1 MKRVLV
7 FFLLILLMAP
17 LVLAD
22 DDGEE
27 NEYEAGYGGLAALGV
42 GLIAAGVVYYSLTK
56 RKLVIVHKK
65 SSEWGF
71 EIKPE
76 HPYMTIFGPV
86 YPLTIH
92 HVLTITG
99 TALVF
104 VHFFSCGNYAGLTG
118 GTGLAMG
125 IVLVLLNLNGFI
137 GRYIHGKVLL
147 AANKHDRKMAKKF
160 VGILGHWKKVHIALA
175 VLFAVLLAIHLATG
189 D

>member
-1 MKRVLV
+1 MKRALV
-7 FFLLILLMAP
+7 FLLLIILMAP

-22 DDGEE
+22 GDGEE
-27 NEYEAGYGGLAALGV
+27 NEYEAGYTSLAVAGV
-42 GLIAAGVVYYSLTK
+42 AMIAVGVVYYSLTK
-56 RKLVIVHKK
+56 RKLVVVHKK

-71 EIKPE
+71 EIRPE

-86 YPLTIH
+86 YPITIH

-104 VHFFSCGNYAGLTG
+104 IHFFSCANYGGLTG

-147 AANKHDRKMAKKF
+147 AAKKHDRKMAKRF

-175 VLFAVLLAIHLATG
+175 VLFAILLAIHLATS